1 MKIKFAILGLGQIG
15 TSVGMVL
22 ADHKDQFVR
31 VGHDKSRVA
40 VNQAKEKNAV
50 DKIATT
56 LSGAVKDADIVL
68 LALPFQ
74 EIYPVLKH
82 IAQDLKEDALVMDT
96 GPLKHPVLKW
106 AEELLPQNRYY
117 VGLTPVI
124 DSPYLEDLDF
134 GPQTAQKDLF
144 SNSLMAVVSGTRS
157 SEAAVNATV
166 SLVQLLG
173 ASPYFTDPAEI
184 DGLMTMTHITPRLLA
199 AALLKTTHDAPGWR
213 EARKFAGKAYTQVTN
228 PLTQDDAPGALAA
241 AVIYNQENTTRVL
254 NDVIR
259 TLVEIR
265 DLSETPGQ
273 KELEELFAKLQKE
286 RDLWWADRRESRWTD
301 IKMDEIPR
309 RTLISQLFGIGRRD
323 PRRKDK
329 DQ

>member
-1 MKIKFAILGLGQIG
+1 MKIQFTILGLGQIG

-22 ADHKDQFVR
+22 ADHKEQFVR
-31 VGHDKSRVA
+31 VGHDKSPGA
-40 VNQAKEKNAV
+40 AKQAKEKNAI
-50 DKIATT
+50 DKVATT
-56 LSGAVKDADIVL
+56 LSEAVKNADIVL

-96 GPLKHPVLKW
+96 GPLKQPVLKW

-117 VGLTPVI
+117 IGLTPVI

-144 SNSLMAVVSGTRS
+144 SNSLMAVISGTRS
-157 SEAAVNATV
+157 SEAAVNAAV

-173 ASPYFTDPAEI
+173 ASPYFTDPSEI
-184 DGLMTMTHITPRLLA
+184 DGLMTMTHIMPRLLA
-199 AALLKTTHDAPGWR
+199 AALQKTIHDAPGWR

-241 AVIYNQENTTRVL
+241 AVIYNQENTTRVM

-273 KELEELFAKLQKE
+273 KELEELFTQLQKDRE
-286 RDLWWADRRESRWTD
+286 LWWVDRRESSWTD
-301 IKMDEIPR
+301 IKMSEIPR

>member
-1 MKIKFAILGLGQIG
+1 MKIQLTILGLGQIG
-15 TSVGMVL
+15 TSVGMAL
-22 ADHKDQFVR
+22 ADHKDQFER
-31 VGHDKSRVA
+31 VGHDKSRA
-40 VNQAKEKNAV
+40 AANQAKEKDAL
-50 DKIATT
+50 DRITTT
-56 LSGAVKDADIVL
+56 LSEAVKDADIVL

-74 EIYPVLKH
+74 EIYPVLEH

-96 GPLKHPVLKW
+96 GPLKQPVLKW
-106 AEELLPQNRYY
+106 AEELLPENRYY

-124 DSPYLEDLDF
+124 DSPYLEDLTF
-134 GPQTAQKDLF
+134 GPETAQKDLF
-144 SNSLMAVVSGTRS
+144 SSSLMAVVSGSRS
-157 SEAAVNATV
+157 SEAAVNAAV

-184 DGLMTMTHITPRLLA
+184 DGLMTMTHIMPRLLA
-199 AALLKTTHDAPGWR
+199 AALQKTTHDAPGWR
-213 EARKFAGKAYTQVTN
+213 EARKFTGKAFTQVTN

-241 AVIYNQENTTRVL
+241 AVIYNRENTTRVL

-273 KELEELFAKLQKE
+273 KDLEELFTKLQKDRE
-286 RDLWWADRRESRWTD
+286 LWWVDRRESRWTD
-301 IKMDEIPR
+301 IKKSEIPH
-309 RTLISQLFGIGRRD
+309 RTLISQLFGIGRRG

>member
-1 MKIKFAILGLGQIG
+1 MKIKFAILGLGQVG
-15 TSVGMVL
+15 TSIGMIL

-50 DKIATT
+50 DKITTT

-96 GPLKHPVLKW
+96 GPLKQPVLKW

-144 SNSLMAVVSGTRS
+144 SNNLMAVVSGPRS
-157 SEAAVNATV
+157 SEAAVNAAV

-184 DGLMTMTHITPRLLA
+184 DGLMTMTHIMPRLLA
-199 AALLKTTHDAPGWR
+199 AALQKTTHNAPGWR
-213 EARKFAGKAYTQVTN
+213 EARKFAGKAYTQLTN

-259 TLVEIR
+259 TLVEMR
-265 DLSETPGQ
+265 DMSETPDQ
-273 KELEELFAKLQKE
+273 KELEELFAKLQKDRE
-286 RDLWWADRRESRWTD
+286 LWWADRRESRWTD
-301 IKMDEIPR
+301 IEMGEIPH
-309 RTLISQLFGIGRRD
+309 RTLISKIFGFGRPD
-323 PRRKDK
+323 PRQKDK